1 MLLSSILDLLL
12 LMSQCTVIL
21 FGTYVHILIYIRVMT
36 ELLAHLRTGIMCI
49 LYVVMLSVKEVV

>member
-1 MLLSSILDLLL
+1 
-12 LMSQCTVIL
+12 MSQCTVIL